1 MEKKIEF
8 INLLNELIVNNE
20 VDKRVLA
27 YRIYEYIKECEFN
40 PNMDQET
47 REITGRLLVEDIEN
61 FVEHKDNPAYIDNLK
76 IQLVHFPKYIIN

>member
-8 INLLNELIVNNE
+8 INLLNELIVNDE
-20 VDKRVLA
+20 VDKKVLA

-40 PNMDQET
+40 PNKVQET
-47 REITGRLLVEDIEN
+47 KEINGKLLKDIEN